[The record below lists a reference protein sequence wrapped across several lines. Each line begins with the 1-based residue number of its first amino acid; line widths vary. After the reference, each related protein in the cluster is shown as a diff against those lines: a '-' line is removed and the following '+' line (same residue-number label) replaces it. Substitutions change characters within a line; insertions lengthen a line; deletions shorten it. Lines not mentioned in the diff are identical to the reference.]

1 MRTKLLRGRD
11 EVTVQLV
18 YPSTL
23 DEYRQALDAL
33 RGSVPAAG
41 NVDLDSPPAGC
52 RPGHAAYVV
61 TTAQQ
66 RHLWSLPDLA
76 VSGRA
81 VPVDEPKA
89 LDLLHDAAAEPDTA
103 AELFPGRSP
112 EVVSGL
118 DAGGQGGSW
127 FDAVRGFLSPGARI
141 DRAVA
146 ALDGAGLPSPVHEAL
161 SDRLTQVF
169 GSGAKVA
176 EAELD
181 RVRVVLDLP
190 WAKSGPQRFDPA
202 HVAQVLGRTHAALE
216 GVKAGILRFLGSCPQ
231 ARDLLTFEGPCS
243 CRRAETDG
251 LPALVVRTG
260 PAQRRASVLCLAGPG
275 GTGKTSLA
283 HAIAEALGRTAVSVA
298 LDGKATRRRIR
309 GSCRRAPGCVVKGLR
324 EAGVNNPVVLLEG
337 IDEVGDEEEDTDAL
351 LGVLD
356 SSKRTAFTDA
366 YLDFPLDLSGV
377 LWIATAAGTGA
388 IPAAVRDCLYVV
400 DLPAYTEQEKLAIA
414 QEHLLT
420 RPFDGPLPT
429 PAGVLALEPA
439 ALGASV
445 AAAQLS
451 DPAAPVVV
459 ADQVVSVEELRAL
472 SAGAPVAGDR
482 AGEPWRTAASRGDV
496 RFEPEA
502 VRRVIRDYTSE
513 PGVKDLKARLADIC
527 RQVVLR
533 RSPSARRPDI
543 VTSSL
548 VPEFL
553 GDGSIDP
560 LPLAVRAAIETER
573 ARLSDDSSSSSSR
586 TSPWI
591 EWLEN
596 LPWTRRNDAAVD
608 LKRIRQVLDAGQ
620 AGLEDAKSRVIEYLA
635 ARKRNPRG
643 TGAVLCFLGPPGTG
657 KTSLAQSIAQALG
670 RRYVRLPCG
679 GLHDETDLRGHN
691 RTWFRSQPGSI
702 LRELRRVGY
711 RDPVVVLDEVDK
723 VGPAPAAVLLEVL
736 DPEQQGRFRDSFVE
750 LPFDLSEILFIATA
764 NEWTRIPPPLRD
776 RLEVVELPGYTEAEK
791 VAIARTHLVPAENR
805 AAGLAPTPV
814 RITDGALRKIIR
826 DYTCEPGVRQLT
838 RCIKT
843 ICRKVALGRETGD
856 RTLDR
861 KRVTARD
868 VSRRLGVDT
877 GEAEGLDRLRRR
889 LDAPAIPAEVRAK
902 GRQVFERLSAS
913 GWASTDPDYIRS
925 REYLECLA
933 HVPWNLRTVAKVDLA
948 RVRAKLDESHAGLE
962 GVKEHLLDH
971 VAVHVLH
978 PELPA
983 SVLCLTGPEG
993 VGKTSLAHSL
1003 AGALGRVC
1011 AQVNCKELVDAAALL
1026 GDPRRG
1032 PGRVLTELRRVG
1044 ARNPVVVVDELDR
1057 LSERGDL
1064 PAAVLELFD
1073 AGQRASFRDR
1083 YLELAFDL
1091 SDVLLVATAARLR
1104 PVPSMLRERLKVVDV
1119 PGYTAEE
1126 KQAVAVEHLLPAA
1139 VRLNG
1144 LPPDHVEVTDEALRS
1159 VIRGYSWDAGL
1170 WSLLSALDTLC
1181 RKAARRR
1188 AGGDQSKAVVTP
1200 ETVAEALGAP
1210 TFVETDVADRVR
1222 RPGVAVALGWTPYGG
1237 DVLFIEVG
1245 RMPGAGELT
1254 LTGSLGDVMKESVR
1268 AAVSWVRAN
1277 AGRYGLDAAVFRDTD
1292 LHVHAPAAA
1301 EAKDGASAGVALV
1314 AALVSSFTRRPV
1326 RADLA
1331 MTGEITLSGHVLPVA
1346 GVKEK
1351 VAGACR
1357 RGLTRVVLPRQN
1369 EEHFERDVG
1378 GDVRRRI
1385 TVDYVRRVDDVL
1397 DLVLLPAETAEDR
1410 PLEPA
1415 RVRL

>member
-1 MRTKLLRGRD
+1 MRTKLLRRRD
-11 EVTVQLV
+11 AVTVQLV
-18 YPSTL
+18 YPSTF

-33 RGSVPAAG
+33 GGSLPASG
-41 NVDLDSPPAGC
+41 SGDSPPAGC

-66 RHLWSLPDLA
+66 RHLWALPDLA

-81 VPVDEPKA
+81 VPVDEARA

-127 FDAVRGFLSPGARI
+127 FEAVRGFLSPGARI

-190 WAKSGPQRFDPA
+190 WAKSAPQRFDPA

-251 LPALVVRTG
+251 LPALVVRPG
-260 PAQRRASVLCLAGPG
+260 PVQRRASVLCLAGPG

-283 HAIAEALGRTAVSVA
+283 HAIAEALGRTPVSVA

-309 GSCRRAPGCVVKGLR
+309 GSCRRSPGCVVKGLR

-351 LGVLD
+351 LGLLD

-429 PAGVLALEPA
+429 LAGVLALEPV

-553 GDGSIDP
+553 GDGSVDP

-691 RTWFRSQPGSI
+691 RTWYRSQPGSI

-736 DPEQQGRFRDSFVE
+736 DPEQQSRFRDSFVE

-791 VAIARTHLVPAENR
+791 VAIAGTHLVPAENR

-843 ICRKVALGRETGD
+843 ICRKVALGRETGRPDAGPEARHGPGRQPAARRRHRRRRRARPSPPATRRPGHPGRGAGEGPSGLRAPVRVRVGVD
-856 RTLDR
+856 RPGLHPFTGVPGVPR
-861 KRVTARD
+861 ARA
-868 VSRRLGVDT
+868 VELAHGREGRLGPGAGEAGREPCRPRRGEGTPPRSRR
-877 GEAEGLDRLRRR
+877 
-889 LDAPAIPAEVRAK
+889 RACSPSRSA
-902 GRQVFERLSAS
+902 GFGALPDGPGGGWQDVAGPLSCR
-913 GWASTDPDYIRS
+913 GPR
-925 REYLECLA
+925 
-933 HVPWNLRTVAKVDLA
+933 A
-948 RVRAKLDESHAGLE
+948 RVRAGELQGAGGRRGVAGRPAWARPGSQGTAACRRQESGVRCRRARPAQRRRRPAGRGAGAVRLRSAHRLPRPLSRSSFRSVRRALRDGGDPSAARAVDVARTDHGGGGTGVHRGAEAGHRGRAPVAGGDPVERTVRRPCRGHRRGASVRDPRLRLGDRVVVSAGRARHVVPEGGAAPDRGRRVDGRSHAGD
-962 GVKEHLLDH
+962 GRRGARRTDVHRGRRCGSGSAAGRRRRARVDA
-971 VAVHVLH
+971 VRRRRAVHRGRPDARCRRTH
-978 PELPA
+978 PDGVA
-983 SVLCLTGPEG
+983 GRCDEG
-993 VGKTSLAHSL
+993 VGQS
-1003 AGALGRVC
+1003 GR
-1011 AQVNCKELVDAAALL
+1011 LL
-1026 GDPRRG
+1026 GPGERRAVRPRRG
-1032 PGRVLTELRRVG
+1032 PSSGTPICTSTHRR
-1044 ARNPVVVVDELDR
+1044 P
-1057 LSERGDL
+1057 
-1064 PAAVLELFD
+1064 
-1073 AGQRASFRDR
+1073 
-1083 YLELAFDL
+1083 
-1091 SDVLLVATAARLR
+1091 
-1104 PVPSMLRERLKVVDV
+1104 
-1119 PGYTAEE
+1119 
-1126 KQAVAVEHLLPAA
+1126 
-1139 VRLNG
+1139 
-1144 LPPDHVEVTDEALRS
+1144 
-1159 VIRGYSWDAGL
+1159 
-1170 WSLLSALDTLC
+1170 
-1181 RKAARRR
+1181 RRR
-1188 AGGDQSKAVVTP
+1188 RT
-1200 ETVAEALGAP
+1200 AP
-1210 TFVETDVADRVR
+1210 
-1222 RPGVAVALGWTPYGG
+1222 RPGSPWWP
-1237 DVLFIEVG
+1237 
-1245 RMPGAGELT
+1245 R
-1254 LTGSLGDVMKESVR
+1254 
-1268 AAVSWVRAN
+1268 W
-1277 AGRYGLDAAVFRDTD
+1277 
-1292 LHVHAPAAA
+1292 
-1301 EAKDGASAGVALV
+1301 
-1314 AALVSSFTRRPV
+1314 
-1326 RADLA
+1326 
-1331 MTGEITLSGHVLPVA
+1331 
-1346 GVKEK
+1346 
-1351 VAGACR
+1351 CR
-1357 RGLTRVVLPRQN
+1357 RSPG
-1369 EEHFERDVG
+1369 
-1378 GDVRRRI
+1378 VRFGP
-1385 TVDYVRRVDDVL
+1385 TW
-1397 DLVLLPAETAEDR
+1397 P
-1410 PLEPA
+1410 
-1415 RVRL
+1415 

>member
-11 EVTVQLV
+11 DVTVLLV
-18 YPSTL
+18 YPSTP

-33 RGSVPAAG
+33 GGTVPAAG
-41 NVDLDSPPAGC
+41 NGDSPPAGC

-61 TTAQQ
+61 TTARQ
-66 RHLWSLPDLA
+66 RHLWALPDLA
-76 VSGRA
+76 VSGGV
-81 VPVDEPKA
+81 VPVDEPRA
-89 LDLLHDAAAEPDTA
+89 LDLLQDAAAEPDAA
-103 AELFPGRSP
+103 AELFPGRCP
-112 EVVSGL
+112 EAVSAL
-118 DAGGQGGSW
+118 DGGVQDGSW

-146 ALDGAGLPSPVHEAL
+146 ALDRAGLPSAVHEAL
-161 SDRLTQVF
+161 SDRLTRVF
-169 GSGAKVA
+169 GSGTQAA
-176 EAELD
+176 EAALD
-181 RVRVVLDLP
+181 RVRAVLDLP
-190 WAKSGPQRFDPA
+190 WAKSGPQRFDRT
-202 HVAQVLGRTHAALE
+202 HVAQVLDRTHAALD

-243 CRRAETDG
+243 YPRAQTNG
-251 LPALVVRTG
+251 LPALVVRPG
-260 PAQRRASVLCLAGPG
+260 PVQQRASVLCLAGPG

-283 HAIAEALGRTAVSVA
+283 HAVAQALGRTPVSVS
-298 LDGKATRRRIR
+298 LDGKATKRQIHGSWR
-309 GSCRRAPGCVVKGLR
+309 GVASGCVVEGLR
-324 EAGVNNPVVLLEG
+324 EARVNNPAFIIEG
-337 IDEVGDEEEDTDAL
+337 IDKVGDAEEHTDPL
-351 LGVLD
+351 LAVLD
-356 SSKRTAFTDA
+356 SSERTAFRDA
-366 YLDFPLDLSGV
+366 YLDVPLDLSGV
-377 LWIATAAGTGA
+377 LWIATAADAGA
-388 IPAAVRDCLYVV
+388 IPAAVRDCLHVV
-400 DLPAYTEQEKLAIA
+400 DLPAYTEQEKLTIA
-414 QEHLLT
+414 QEHLLA

-429 PAGVLALEPA
+429 SAGVLALEPA
-439 ALGASV
+439 SAGASEGP
-445 AAAQLS
+445 APLS

-459 ADQVVSVEELRAL
+459 AERVVSSVEELRAL
-472 SAGAPVAGDR
+472 STRSPAAGDA

-502 VRRVIRDYTSE
+502 IRRLIRDYASE

-533 RSPSARRPDI
+533 RPPSDRRPDV

-548 VPEFL
+548 IPALL
-553 GDGSIDP
+553 GDGSANP

-573 ARLSDDSSSSSSR
+573 ARLSDDSSSKP
-586 TSPWI
+586 SPWI

-596 LPWTRRNDAAVD
+596 LPWTRRNEAAID

-620 AGLEDAKSRVIEYLA
+620 AGLEDAKARVIEYLA

-643 TGAVLCFLGPPGTG
+643 TGAVLCFLGPPGVG

-670 RRYVRLPCG
+670 RRYVLLPCG

-691 RTWFRSQPGSI
+691 RTWYRAQPGSI

-750 LPFDLSEILFIATA
+750 IPFDLSEILFIATA
-764 NEWTRIPPPLRD
+764 NEWSRIPPPLRD
-776 RLEVVELPGYTEAEK
+776 RFEVVELAGYAEAEK

-814 RITDGALRKIIR
+814 RVTDGALRKIIR
-826 DYTCEPGVRQLT
+826 DYTCEPGIRQLA

-843 ICRKVALGRETGD
+843 VCRKVALGRETGD
-856 RTLDR
+856 RRLDR
-861 KRVTARD
+861 ERVTARD
-868 VSRRLGVDT
+868 VGRWLGADA
-877 GEAEGLDRLRRR
+877 GDAEGLDALRRR
-889 LDAPAIPAEVRAK
+889 LDAPAIPAAVRAK

-913 GWASTDPDYIRS
+913 GWAATDPEYIRL

-933 HVPWNLRTVAKVDLA
+933 HLPWNLRTAAQVELA
-948 RVRAKLDESHAGLE
+948 RVRAKLDESHAGLD

-971 VAVHVLH
+971 VAVHVLRSD
-978 PELPA
+978 LPA

-993 VGKTSLAHSL
+993 VGKTSLARSL

-1011 AQVNCKELVDAAALL
+1011 AQVNCKELVDAAELL
-1026 GDPRRG
+1026 GEPGRG
-1032 PGRVLTELRRVG
+1032 PGRILEELRRAGVS
-1044 ARNPVVVVDELDR
+1044 NPVLVVDELDR
-1057 LSERGDL
+1057 LSERADL
-1064 PAAVLELFD
+1064 PAAVLELFESGRR
-1073 AGQRASFRDR
+1073 AGFRDR
-1083 YLELAFDL
+1083 YVDLPFDL
-1091 SDVLLVATAARLR
+1091 SDVVFVATATRLR
-1104 PVPSMLRERLKVVDV
+1104 PVPSMLREWLKVVEV

-1126 KQAVAVEHLLPAA
+1126 KQAVAVDHLLPAA
-1139 VRLNG
+1139 LRLNG
-1144 LPPDHVEVTDEALRS
+1144 LAADHVEVTDEAFRS
-1159 VIRGYSWDAGL
+1159 VIRDYAWDSGL
-1170 WSLLSALDTLC
+1170 WSLLAALDTLC

-1188 AGGDQSKAVVTP
+1188 AGGDESKAVFTP

-1210 TFVETDVADRVR
+1210 TFIETDVADRVR
-1222 RPGVAVALGWTPYGG
+1222 LPGVAVALAWTPYGG
-1237 DVLFIEVG
+1237 DVVFVEVG
-1245 RMPGAGELT
+1245 RMPGAGGLT

-1277 AGRYGLDAAVFRDTD
+1277 AGRYGLDAAVFQQTD
-1292 LHVHAPAAA
+1292 LHVHAQSAA
-1301 EAKDGASAGVALV
+1301 ETNDGASAGVALV
-1314 AALVSSFTRRPV
+1314 AALVSSFTGRPV
-1326 RADLA
+1326 RGDLA

-1351 VAGACR
+1351 VHGACR
-1357 RGLTRVVLPRQN
+1357 RGLTRVVLPQQN
-1369 EEHFERDVG
+1369 EKHFERDVG

-1385 TVDYVRRVDDVL
+1385 KVDYVRRVDDVL
-1397 DLVLLPAETAEDR
+1397 DLVLLPAEAADER
-1410 PLEPA
+1410 PPESP